1 MRVAQLDR
9 ASDYGSEGREFESSR
24 ARYESLQRVFAA
36 RIFSMYRKMLV
47 TQSESRANAGFD
59 LVRYTGKQQ
68 GRNENMVQLADL
80 QRIAGEQAVRQQE
93 PMSAHTTFRIGGPAD
108 YFVEAGNESVLK
120 ELLLL
125 CRETETPFF
134 ILGNGSNLL
143 VSDEGY
149 RGVMISL
156 KGFDEISFREGE
168 GEETGKM
175 IMTAGS
181 GVLLSKAAM
190 QAADRGLTGFEFAG
204 GIPGTLGGAVTMN
217 AGAYGGEV
225 KDVILSARVMTQD
238 GKITELSAQELEL
251 SYRHSI
257 IQEKD
262 MIVLTADFA
271 FEHGN
276 TQQIREQMRQL
287 NAQRR
292 EKQPL
297 EYGSAGSTFKR
308 PEEYFAGKLIQ
319 DAGLKGYRAGDVMVS
334 EKHSGFVVNVGKG
347 TCRDAMRVIEHVQK
361 TVYEQFG
368 VELELEVKRI

>member
-1 MRVAQLDR
+1 M
-9 ASDYGSEGREFESSR
+9 
-24 ARYESLQRVFAA
+24 
-36 RIFSMYRKMLV
+36 I
-47 TQSESRANAGFD
+47 
-59 LVRYTGKQQ
+59 
-68 GRNENMVQLADL
+68 QLADL
-80 QRIAGEQAVRQQE
+80 QRIAGEQAVRLQE

-125 CRETETPFF
+125 CKETETPFF

-156 KGFDEISFREGE
+156 RGFDEISFREGE
-168 GEETGKM
+168 GTETGKT

-190 QAADRGLTGFEFAG
+190 QAAERGLTGFEFAG

-217 AGAYGGEV
+217 AGAYGGEIR
-225 KDVILSARVMTQD
+225 DVILSARVMTKAGD
-238 GKITELSAQELEL
+238 VRELSTEELAL

-262 MIVLTADFA
+262 LIVLSADFA
-271 FEHGN
+271 FDHGDEE
-276 TQQIREQMRQL
+276 QIKEQMRQL
-287 NAQRR
+287 NARRR

-308 PEEYFAGKLIQ
+308 PEGYFAGKLIQ
-319 DAGLKGYRAGDVMVS
+319 DAGLKGYRSGDVMVS
-334 EKHSGFVVNVGKG
+334 EKHGGFVVNVGKG
-347 TCRDAMRVIEHVQK
+347 TCRDAMRVIEHVQR

-368 VELELEVKRI
+368 VELELEVKRV

>member
-1 MRVAQLDR
+1 M
-9 ASDYGSEGREFESSR
+9 
-24 ARYESLQRVFAA
+24 
-36 RIFSMYRKMLV
+36 I
-47 TQSESRANAGFD
+47 
-59 LVRYTGKQQ
+59 
-68 GRNENMVQLADL
+68 QLADL
-80 QRIAGEQAVRQQE
+80 QRIAGEQAVRLQE

-120 ELLLL
+120 EVLLL
-125 CRETETPFF
+125 CKETETPFF

-156 KGFDEISFREGE
+156 RGFDEISFREGE
-168 GEETGKM
+168 GTETGKTV
-175 IMTAGS
+175 MTAGS

-190 QAADRGLTGFEFAG
+190 QAAERGLTGFEFAG

-217 AGAYGGEV
+217 AGAYGGEI
-225 KDVILSARVMTQD
+225 KDVILSARVMTQEGD
-238 GKITELSAQELEL
+238 VTELSAEELAL

-257 IQEKD
+257 IQEKEL
-262 MIVLTADFA
+262 IVLSADFA
-271 FEHGN
+271 FAHGDEE
-276 TQQIREQMRQL
+276 QIKEQMRQL
-287 NAQRR
+287 NARRR

-308 PEEYFAGKLIQ
+308 PEGYFAGKLIQ
-319 DAGLKGYRAGDVMVS
+319 DAGLKGYRSGDVMVS

-347 TCRDAMRVIEHVQK
+347 TCGDAMRVIEHVQR

-368 VELELEVKRI
+368 VELELEVKRV

>member
-1 MRVAQLDR
+1 M
-9 ASDYGSEGREFESSR
+9 
-24 ARYESLQRVFAA
+24 
-36 RIFSMYRKMLV
+36 I
-47 TQSESRANAGFD
+47 
-59 LVRYTGKQQ
+59 
-68 GRNENMVQLADL
+68 QLADL
-80 QRIAGEQAVRQQE
+80 QRIAGEQAVRLQE

-125 CRETETPFF
+125 CKETETPFF

-156 KGFDEISFREGE
+156 RGFDEISFREGE
-168 GEETGKM
+168 GTETGKTV
-175 IMTAGS
+175 MTAGS

-190 QAADRGLTGFEFAG
+190 QAAERGLTGFEFAG

-217 AGAYGGEV
+217 AGAYGGEI
-225 KDVILSARVMTQD
+225 KDVILSARVMTQEGD
-238 GKITELSAQELEL
+238 VTELSAEELAL

-257 IQEKD
+257 IQEKEL
-262 MIVLTADFA
+262 IVLSADFA
-271 FEHGN
+271 FAHGDEE
-276 TQQIREQMRQL
+276 QIKEQMRQL
-287 NAQRR
+287 NTQRR

-308 PEEYFAGKLIQ
+308 PEGYFAGKLIQ
-319 DAGLKGYRAGDVMVS
+319 DAGLKGYRSGDVMVS

-347 TCRDAMRVIEHVQK
+347 TCGDAMRVIEHVQR

-368 VELELEVKRI
+368 VELELEVKRV

>member
-1 MRVAQLDR
+1 
-9 ASDYGSEGREFESSR
+9 
-24 ARYESLQRVFAA
+24 
-36 RIFSMYRKMLV
+36 
-47 TQSESRANAGFD
+47 
-59 LVRYTGKQQ
+59 
-68 GRNENMVQLADL
+68 MVQLADL
-80 QRIAGEQAVRQQE
+80 QRIAREQAVRLQE

-108 YFVEAGNESVLK
+108 YFVEPGSESVLK

-156 KGFDEISFREGE
+156 RGFDEISFREGE
-168 GEETGKM
+168 STEAGKT
-175 IMTAGS
+175 IMTAGC

-190 QAADRGLTGFEFAG
+190 QAAERGLTGFEFAG

-217 AGAYGGEV
+217 AGAYGGEIR
-225 KDVILSARVMTQD
+225 DVILSARVMTKAGD
-238 GKITELSAQELEL
+238 VRELSAEELDL

-262 MIVLTADFA
+262 LIVLSADFA
-271 FEHGN
+271 FAHGDEE
-276 TQQIREQMRQL
+276 QIKEQMRQL
-287 NAQRR
+287 NTQRR

-308 PEEYFAGKLIQ
+308 PEGYFAGKLIQ
-319 DAGLKGYRAGDVMVS
+319 DAGLKGYRSGDVMVS

-347 TCRDAMRVIEHVQK
+347 TCGDAMRVIEHVQR

-368 VELELEVKRI
+368 VELELEVKRV

>member
-1 MRVAQLDR
+1 M
-9 ASDYGSEGREFESSR
+9 
-24 ARYESLQRVFAA
+24 
-36 RIFSMYRKMLV
+36 I
-47 TQSESRANAGFD
+47 
-59 LVRYTGKQQ
+59 
-68 GRNENMVQLADL
+68 QLADL
-80 QRIAGEQAVRQQE
+80 QRIAGEQAVRLQE

-120 ELLLL
+120 EMLLL
-125 CRETETPFF
+125 CKETETPFF

-156 KGFDEISFREGE
+156 RGFDEISFREGE
-168 GEETGKM
+168 GTEAGKT

-190 QAADRGLTGFEFAG
+190 QAAERGLTGFEFAG

-217 AGAYGGEV
+217 AGAYGGEIR
-225 KDVILSARVMTQD
+225 DVILSARVMTKAGD
-238 GKITELSAQELEL
+238 VRELSTEELAL

-262 MIVLTADFA
+262 LIVLSADFA
-271 FEHGN
+271 FDHGDEE
-276 TQQIREQMRQL
+276 QIKEQMRQL
-287 NAQRR
+287 NARRR

-308 PEEYFAGKLIQ
+308 PEGYFAGKLIQ
-319 DAGLKGYRAGDVMVS
+319 NAGLKGYRSGDVMVS
-334 EKHSGFVVNVGKG
+334 EKHGGFVVNVGKG
-347 TCRDAMRVIEHVQK
+347 TCRDAMRVIEHVQR

-368 VELELEVKRI
+368 VELELEVKRV

>member
-1 MRVAQLDR
+1 
-9 ASDYGSEGREFESSR
+9 
-24 ARYESLQRVFAA
+24 
-36 RIFSMYRKMLV
+36 
-47 TQSESRANAGFD
+47 
-59 LVRYTGKQQ
+59 
-68 GRNENMVQLADL
+68 MVQLADL
-80 QRIAGEQAVRQQE
+80 QRIAGEQAVRLQE

-108 YFVEAGNESVLK
+108 YFVEPSSESVLK

-156 KGFDEISFREGE
+156 RGFDEISFREGE
-168 GEETGKM
+168 STEAGKT
-175 IMTAGS
+175 IMTAGC

-190 QAADRGLTGFEFAG
+190 QAAERGLTGFEFAG

-217 AGAYGGEV
+217 AGAYGGEIR
-225 KDVILSARVMTQD
+225 DVILSARVMTKAGD
-238 GKITELSAQELEL
+238 VRELSAEELDL

-262 MIVLTADFA
+262 LIVLSADFA
-271 FEHGN
+271 FAHGDEE
-276 TQQIREQMRQL
+276 QIKEQMRQL
-287 NAQRR
+287 NTQRR

-308 PEEYFAGKLIQ
+308 PEGYFAGKLIQ
-319 DAGLKGYRAGDVMVS
+319 DAGLKGYRSGDVMVS

-347 TCRDAMRVIEHVQK
+347 TCGDAMRVIEHVQR

-368 VELELEVKRI
+368 VALELEVKRV

>member
-1 MRVAQLDR
+1 
-9 ASDYGSEGREFESSR
+9 
-24 ARYESLQRVFAA
+24 
-36 RIFSMYRKMLV
+36 
-47 TQSESRANAGFD
+47 
-59 LVRYTGKQQ
+59 
-68 GRNENMVQLADL
+68 MVQLADL
-80 QRIAGEQAVRQQE
+80 QRIAGEQAVRLQE

-108 YFVEAGNESVLK
+108 YFVEPGSESVLK

-156 KGFDEISFREGE
+156 RGFDEISFREGE
-168 GEETGKM
+168 STEAGKT
-175 IMTAGS
+175 IMTAGC

-190 QAADRGLTGFEFAG
+190 QAAERGLTGFEFAG

-217 AGAYGGEV
+217 AGAYGGEIR
-225 KDVILSARVMTQD
+225 DVIFSARVMTKAGD
-238 GKITELSAQELEL
+238 VRELSAEELDL

-262 MIVLTADFA
+262 LIVLSADFA
-271 FEHGN
+271 FAHGDEE
-276 TQQIREQMRQL
+276 QIKEQMRQL
-287 NAQRR
+287 NTQRR

-308 PEEYFAGKLIQ
+308 PEGYFAGKLIQ
-319 DAGLKGYRAGDVMVS
+319 DAGLKGYRSGDVMVS

-347 TCRDAMRVIEHVQK
+347 TCGDAMRVIEHVQR

-368 VELELEVKRI
+368 VELELEVKRV

>member
-1 MRVAQLDR
+1 
-9 ASDYGSEGREFESSR
+9 
-24 ARYESLQRVFAA
+24 
-36 RIFSMYRKMLV
+36 
-47 TQSESRANAGFD
+47 
-59 LVRYTGKQQ
+59 
-68 GRNENMVQLADL
+68 MVQLADL
-80 QRIAGEQAVRQQE
+80 QRIAGEQAVRLQE

-108 YFVEAGNESVLK
+108 YFVEPGSESVLK

-156 KGFDEISFREGE
+156 RGFDEISFREGE
-168 GEETGKM
+168 STEAGKT
-175 IMTAGS
+175 IMTAGC

-190 QAADRGLTGFEFAG
+190 QAAERGLTGFEFAG

-217 AGAYGGEV
+217 AGAYGGEIRN
-225 KDVILSARVMTQD
+225 VILSARVMTKAGD
-238 GKITELSAQELEL
+238 VRELSAEELDL

-262 MIVLTADFA
+262 LIVLSADFA
-271 FEHGN
+271 FAHGDEE
-276 TQQIREQMRQL
+276 QIKEQMRQL
-287 NAQRR
+287 NTQRR

-308 PEEYFAGKLIQ
+308 PEGYFAGKLIQ
-319 DAGLKGYRAGDVMVS
+319 DAGLKGYRSGDVMVS

-347 TCRDAMRVIEHVQK
+347 TCGDAMRVIEHVQR

-368 VELELEVKRI
+368 VELELEVKRV

>member
-1 MRVAQLDR
+1 MNEQIKQKFCQELGEEQVL
-9 ASDYGSEGREFESSR
+9 FE
-24 ARYESLQRVFAA
+24 
-36 RIFSMYRKMLV
+36 
-47 TQSESRANAGFD
+47 
-59 LVRYTGKQQ
+59 
-68 GRNENMVQLADL
+68 
-80 QRIAGEQAVRQQE
+80 E
-93 PMSAHTTFRIGGPAD
+93 PMKRHTTFRIGGPAD
-108 YFVEAGNESVLK
+108 YFVEPGSESVLK

-156 KGFDEISFREGE
+156 RGFDEISFREGE
-168 GEETGKM
+168 STEAGKT
-175 IMTAGS
+175 IMTAGC

-190 QAADRGLTGFEFAG
+190 QAAERGLTGFEFAG

-217 AGAYGGEV
+217 AGAYGGEIR
-225 KDVILSARVMTQD
+225 DVILSARVMTKAGD
-238 GKITELSAQELEL
+238 VRELLAEELDL

-262 MIVLTADFA
+262 LIVLSADFA
-271 FEHGN
+271 FAHGDEE
-276 TQQIREQMRQL
+276 QIKEQMRQL
-287 NAQRR
+287 NTQRR

-308 PEEYFAGKLIQ
+308 PEGYFAGKLIQ
-319 DAGLKGYRAGDVMVS
+319 DAGLKGYRSGDVMVS

-347 TCRDAMRVIEHVQK
+347 TCGDAMRVIEHVQR

-368 VELELEVKRI
+368 VELELEVKRV

>member
-1 MRVAQLDR
+1 
-9 ASDYGSEGREFESSR
+9 
-24 ARYESLQRVFAA
+24 
-36 RIFSMYRKMLV
+36 
-47 TQSESRANAGFD
+47 
-59 LVRYTGKQQ
+59 
-68 GRNENMVQLADL
+68 MVQLADL
-80 QRIAGEQAVRQQE
+80 QRIAGEQAVRLQE

-108 YFVEAGNESVLK
+108 YFVEAGSESVLK

-156 KGFDEISFREGE
+156 RGFDEISFREGE
-168 GEETGKM
+168 STEAGKT
-175 IMTAGS
+175 IMTAGC

-190 QAADRGLTGFEFAG
+190 QAAERGLTGFEFAG

-217 AGAYGGEV
+217 AGAYGGEIR
-225 KDVILSARVMTQD
+225 DVILSARVMTKAGD
-238 GKITELSAQELEL
+238 VRELSAEELDL

-262 MIVLTADFA
+262 LIVLSADFA
-271 FEHGN
+271 FAHGDEE
-276 TQQIREQMRQL
+276 QIKEQMRQL
-287 NAQRR
+287 NTQRR

-308 PEEYFAGKLIQ
+308 PEGYFAGKLIQ
-319 DAGLKGYRAGDVMVS
+319 DAGLKGYRSGDVMVS

-347 TCRDAMRVIEHVQK
+347 TCGDAMRVIEHVQR

-368 VELELEVKRI
+368 VALELEVKRV

>member
-1 MRVAQLDR
+1 
-9 ASDYGSEGREFESSR
+9 
-24 ARYESLQRVFAA
+24 
-36 RIFSMYRKMLV
+36 
-47 TQSESRANAGFD
+47 
-59 LVRYTGKQQ
+59 
-68 GRNENMVQLADL
+68 MVQLADL

-125 CRETETPFF
+125 CQETETPFF

-156 KGFDEISFREGE
+156 RGFDEISFREGE
-168 GEETGKM
+168 GTEASKTV
-175 IMTAGS
+175 MTAGS

-190 QAADRGLTGFEFAG
+190 QAAERGLTGFEFAG

-217 AGAYGGEV
+217 AGAYGGEI
-225 KDVILSARVMTQD
+225 KDVILSAQVMTQEGD
-238 GKITELSAQELEL
+238 IKELSAEELDL
-251 SYRHSI
+251 SYRHSV
-257 IQEKD
+257 IQEKEL
-262 MIVLTADFA
+262 IVLSADFA
-271 FEHGN
+271 FDHGDEE
-276 TQQIREQMRQL
+276 QIKEQMRQL

-308 PEEYFAGKLIQ
+308 PEGYFAGKLIQ
-319 DAGLKGYRAGDVMVS
+319 DAGLKGYRSGDVMVS

-347 TCRDAMRVIEHVQK
+347 TYRDAMRVIEHVQRA
-361 TVYEQFG
+361 VYEQFG
-368 VELELEVKRI
+368 VELELEVKRV

>member
-1 MRVAQLDR
+1 
-9 ASDYGSEGREFESSR
+9 
-24 ARYESLQRVFAA
+24 
-36 RIFSMYRKMLV
+36 
-47 TQSESRANAGFD
+47 
-59 LVRYTGKQQ
+59 
-68 GRNENMVQLADL
+68 MVQLADL
-80 QRIAGEQAVRQQE
+80 QRIAGEQAVRLQE

-108 YFVEAGNESVLK
+108 YFVEPGSESVLK

-149 RGVMISL
+149 RGVMLSL
-156 KGFDEISFREGE
+156 RGFDEISFREGE
-168 GEETGKM
+168 STEAGKT
-175 IMTAGS
+175 IMTAGC

-190 QAADRGLTGFEFAG
+190 QAAERGLTGFEFAG

-217 AGAYGGEV
+217 AGAYGGEIR
-225 KDVILSARVMTQD
+225 DVILSARVMTKAGD
-238 GKITELSAQELEL
+238 VRELSAEELDL

-262 MIVLTADFA
+262 LIVLSADFA
-271 FEHGN
+271 FAHGDEE
-276 TQQIREQMRQL
+276 QIKEQMRQL
-287 NAQRR
+287 NTQRR

-308 PEEYFAGKLIQ
+308 PEGYFAGKLIQ
-319 DAGLKGYRAGDVMVS
+319 DAGLKGYRSGDVMVS

-347 TCRDAMRVIEHVQK
+347 TCGDAMRVIEHVQR

-368 VELELEVKRI
+368 VELELEVKRV

>member
-1 MRVAQLDR
+1 
-9 ASDYGSEGREFESSR
+9 
-24 ARYESLQRVFAA
+24 
-36 RIFSMYRKMLV
+36 
-47 TQSESRANAGFD
+47 
-59 LVRYTGKQQ
+59 
-68 GRNENMVQLADL
+68 MVQLADL
-80 QRIAGEQAVRQQE
+80 QRIAGEQAVRLQE

-108 YFVEAGNESVLK
+108 YFVEPGSESVLK

-156 KGFDEISFREGE
+156 RGFDEISFREGE
-168 GEETGKM
+168 STEAGKT
-175 IMTAGS
+175 IMTAGC

-190 QAADRGLTGFEFAG
+190 QAAERGLTGFEFAG

-217 AGAYGGEV
+217 AGAYGGEIRE
-225 KDVILSARVMTQD
+225 VILSARVMTKAGD
-238 GKITELSAQELEL
+238 VRELSAEELDL

-262 MIVLTADFA
+262 LIVLSADFA
-271 FEHGN
+271 FAHGDEE
-276 TQQIREQMRQL
+276 QIKEQMRQL
-287 NAQRR
+287 NTQRR

-308 PEEYFAGKLIQ
+308 PEGYFAGKLIQ
-319 DAGLKGYRAGDVMVS
+319 DAGLKGYRSGDVMVS

-347 TCRDAMRVIEHVQK
+347 TCGDAMRVIEHVQR

-368 VELELEVKRI
+368 VELELEVKRV

>member
-1 MRVAQLDR
+1 
-9 ASDYGSEGREFESSR
+9 
-24 ARYESLQRVFAA
+24 
-36 RIFSMYRKMLV
+36 
-47 TQSESRANAGFD
+47 
-59 LVRYTGKQQ
+59 
-68 GRNENMVQLADL
+68 MVQLADL
-80 QRIAGEQAVRQQE
+80 QRIAGEQAVRLQE

-108 YFVEAGNESVLK
+108 YFVEPGSESVLK

-156 KGFDEISFREGE
+156 RGFDEISFREGE
-168 GEETGKM
+168 STEAGKT
-175 IMTAGS
+175 IMTAGC

-190 QAADRGLTGFEFAG
+190 QAAERGLTGFEFAG

-217 AGAYGGEV
+217 AGAYGGEIR
-225 KDVILSARVMTQD
+225 DVILSARVMTKAGD
-238 GKITELSAQELEL
+238 VRELSAEELDL

-262 MIVLTADFA
+262 LIVLSADFA
-271 FEHGN
+271 FAHGDEE
-276 TQQIREQMRQL
+276 QIKEQMRQL
-287 NAQRR
+287 NTQRR

-308 PEEYFAGKLIQ
+308 PEGYFAGKLIE
-319 DAGLKGYRAGDVMVS
+319 DAGLKGASVGAAQVS
-334 EKHSGFVVNVGKG
+334 EKHAGFLINRGG
-347 TCRDAMRVIEHVQK
+347 ATCDDMLRLIELVQK
-361 TVYEQFG
+361 RVREQFG
-368 VELELEVKRI
+368 VELECEVRIVR

>member
-1 MRVAQLDR
+1 M
-9 ASDYGSEGREFESSR
+9 
-24 ARYESLQRVFAA
+24 
-36 RIFSMYRKMLV
+36 I
-47 TQSESRANAGFD
+47 
-59 LVRYTGKQQ
+59 
-68 GRNENMVQLADL
+68 QLADL
-80 QRIAGEQAVRQQE
+80 QRIAGEQAVRLQE

-125 CRETETPFF
+125 CKETETPFF

-156 KGFDEISFREGE
+156 RGFDEISFREGE
-168 GEETGKM
+168 GTETGKT

-190 QAADRGLTGFEFAG
+190 QAAERGLTGFEFAG

-217 AGAYGGEV
+217 AGAYGGEIR
-225 KDVILSARVMTQD
+225 DVILSARVMTKAGD
-238 GKITELSAQELEL
+238 VRELSTEELAL

-262 MIVLTADFA
+262 LIVLSADFA
-271 FEHGN
+271 FDHGDEE
-276 TQQIREQMRQL
+276 QIKGQMRQL
-287 NAQRR
+287 NARRR

-308 PEEYFAGKLIQ
+308 PEGYFAGKLIQ
-319 DAGLKGYRAGDVMVS
+319 DAGLKGYRSGDVMVS
-334 EKHSGFVVNVGKG
+334 EKHGGFVVNVGKG
-347 TCRDAMRVIEHVQK
+347 TCRDAMRVIEHVQR

-368 VELELEVKRI
+368 VELELEVKRV

>member
-1 MRVAQLDR
+1 
-9 ASDYGSEGREFESSR
+9 
-24 ARYESLQRVFAA
+24 
-36 RIFSMYRKMLV
+36 
-47 TQSESRANAGFD
+47 
-59 LVRYTGKQQ
+59 
-68 GRNENMVQLADL
+68 MVQLADL
-80 QRIAGEQAVRQQE
+80 QRIAGEQAVRLQE

-108 YFVEAGNESVLK
+108 YFVEPGSESVLK

-149 RGVMISL
+149 RGVMLSL
-156 KGFDEISFREGE
+156 RGFDEISFREGE
-168 GEETGKM
+168 STEAGKT
-175 IMTAGS
+175 IMTAGC

-190 QAADRGLTGFEFAG
+190 QAAERGLTGFEFAG

-217 AGAYGGEV
+217 AGAYGGEIR
-225 KDVILSARVMTQD
+225 DVILSARVMTKAGD
-238 GKITELSAQELEL
+238 VRELSAEELDL

-262 MIVLTADFA
+262 LIVLAADFA
-271 FEHGN
+271 FAHGDEE
-276 TQQIREQMRQL
+276 QIKEQMRQL
-287 NAQRR
+287 NTQRR

-308 PEEYFAGKLIQ
+308 PEGYFAGKLIQ
-319 DAGLKGYRAGDVMVS
+319 DAGLKGYRSGDVMVS

-347 TCRDAMRVIEHVQK
+347 TCGDAMRVIEHVQR

-368 VELELEVKRI
+368 VELELEVKRV

>member
-1 MRVAQLDR
+1 
-9 ASDYGSEGREFESSR
+9 
-24 ARYESLQRVFAA
+24 
-36 RIFSMYRKMLV
+36 
-47 TQSESRANAGFD
+47 
-59 LVRYTGKQQ
+59 
-68 GRNENMVQLADL
+68 MVQLADL
-80 QRIAGEQAVRQQE
+80 QRIAGEQAVRLQE

-108 YFVEAGNESVLK
+108 YFVEPGSESVLK

-149 RGVMISL
+149 RGVMLSL
-156 KGFDEISFREGE
+156 RGFDEISFREGE
-168 GEETGKM
+168 STEAGKT
-175 IMTAGS
+175 IMTAGC

-190 QAADRGLTGFEFAG
+190 QAAERGLTGFEFAG

-217 AGAYGGEV
+217 AGAYGGEIR
-225 KDVILSARVMTQD
+225 DVILSARVMTKAGD
-238 GKITELSAQELEL
+238 VRELSAEELDL

-262 MIVLTADFA
+262 LIVLSADFA
-271 FEHGN
+271 FAHGDEE
-276 TQQIREQMRQL
+276 QIKEQMRQL
-287 NAQRR
+287 NTQRR

-308 PEEYFAGKLIQ
+308 PEGYFAGKLIQ
-319 DAGLKGYRAGDVMVS
+319 DAGLKGYRLGDVMVS

-347 TCRDAMRVIEHVQK
+347 TCGDAMRVIEHVQR

-368 VELELEVKRI
+368 VELELEVKRV

>member
-1 MRVAQLDR
+1 
-9 ASDYGSEGREFESSR
+9 
-24 ARYESLQRVFAA
+24 
-36 RIFSMYRKMLV
+36 
-47 TQSESRANAGFD
+47 
-59 LVRYTGKQQ
+59 
-68 GRNENMVQLADL
+68 MVQLADL
-80 QRIAGEQAVRQQE
+80 QRIAGEQAVRLQE
-93 PMSAHTTFRIGGPAD
+93 PMSAHTTFHIGGPAD
-108 YFVEAGNESVLK
+108 YFVEAGSESVLK

-156 KGFDEISFREGE
+156 RGFDEISFREGE
-168 GEETGKM
+168 STEAGKT
-175 IMTAGS
+175 IMTAGC

-190 QAADRGLTGFEFAG
+190 QAAERGLTGFEFAG

-217 AGAYGGEV
+217 AGAYGGEIR
-225 KDVILSARVMTQD
+225 DVILSARVMTKAGD
-238 GKITELSAQELEL
+238 VRELSAEELDL

-262 MIVLTADFA
+262 LIVLSADFA
-271 FEHGN
+271 FAHGDEE
-276 TQQIREQMRQL
+276 QIKEQMRQL
-287 NAQRR
+287 NTQRR

-308 PEEYFAGKLIQ
+308 PEGYFAGKLIQ
-319 DAGLKGYRAGDVMVS
+319 DAGLKGYRSGDVMVS

-347 TCRDAMRVIEHVQK
+347 TCGDAMRVIEHVQR

-368 VELELEVKRI
+368 VELELEVKRV

>member
-1 MRVAQLDR
+1 
-9 ASDYGSEGREFESSR
+9 
-24 ARYESLQRVFAA
+24 
-36 RIFSMYRKMLV
+36 
-47 TQSESRANAGFD
+47 
-59 LVRYTGKQQ
+59 
-68 GRNENMVQLADL
+68 MVQLADL
-80 QRIAGEQAVRQQE
+80 QRIAGEQEVRQQE

-149 RGVMISL
+149 SGVMISL
-156 KGFDEISFREGE
+156 RGFDEISFWEGE
-168 GEETGKM
+168 STEAGKT

-190 QAADRGLTGFEFAG
+190 QAAERGLTGFEFAG

-217 AGAYGGEV
+217 AGAYGGEIR
-225 KDVILSARVMTQD
+225 DVILSARVMTKEGD
-238 GKITELSAQELEL
+238 VRELSAEELDL

-257 IQEKD
+257 VQEKD
-262 MIVLTADFA
+262 LIVLSADFA
-271 FEHGN
+271 FAHGN
-276 TQQIREQMRQL
+276 EEQIKEQMRQL
-287 NAQRR
+287 NVQRR

-308 PEEYFAGKLIQ
+308 PEGYFAGKLIQ
-319 DAGLKGYRAGDVMVS
+319 DAGLKGYRSGDVMVS

-347 TCRDAMRVIEHVQK
+347 TYRDAMRVIEHVQR

-368 VELELEVKRI
+368 VELELEVKRV

>member
-1 MRVAQLDR
+1 M
-9 ASDYGSEGREFESSR
+9 
-24 ARYESLQRVFAA
+24 
-36 RIFSMYRKMLV
+36 I
-47 TQSESRANAGFD
+47 
-59 LVRYTGKQQ
+59 
-68 GRNENMVQLADL
+68 QLADL
-80 QRIAGEQAVRQQE
+80 QRIAGEQAVRLQE

-125 CRETETPFF
+125 CKETETPFF

-156 KGFDEISFREGE
+156 RGFDEISFREGE
-168 GEETGKM
+168 GTEAGKT

-190 QAADRGLTGFEFAG
+190 QAAERGLTGFEFAG

-217 AGAYGGEV
+217 AGAYGGEIR
-225 KDVILSARVMTQD
+225 DVILSARVMTKAGD
-238 GKITELSAQELEL
+238 VRELSTEELAL

-262 MIVLTADFA
+262 LIVLSADFA
-271 FEHGN
+271 FDHGDEE
-276 TQQIREQMRQL
+276 QIKEQMRQL
-287 NAQRR
+287 NARRR

-308 PEEYFAGKLIQ
+308 PEGYFAGKLIQ
-319 DAGLKGYRAGDVMVS
+319 DAGLKGYRSGDVMVS
-334 EKHSGFVVNVGKG
+334 EKHGGFVVNVGKG
-347 TCRDAMRVIEHVQK
+347 TCRDAMRVIEHVQR

-368 VELELEVKRI
+368 VELELEVKRV

>member
-1 MRVAQLDR
+1 
-9 ASDYGSEGREFESSR
+9 
-24 ARYESLQRVFAA
+24 
-36 RIFSMYRKMLV
+36 
-47 TQSESRANAGFD
+47 
-59 LVRYTGKQQ
+59 
-68 GRNENMVQLADL
+68 MVQLADL
-80 QRIAGEQAVRQQE
+80 QRIAGEQAVRLQE

-108 YFVEAGNESVLK
+108 YFVEPGSESVLK

-156 KGFDEISFREGE
+156 RGFDEISFREGE
-168 GEETGKM
+168 STEAGKT
-175 IMTAGS
+175 IMTAGC

-190 QAADRGLTGFEFAG
+190 QAAERGLTGFEFAG

-217 AGAYGGEV
+217 AGAYGGEIR
-225 KDVILSARVMTQD
+225 DVILSARVMTKAGD
-238 GKITELSAQELEL
+238 VRELSAEELDL

-262 MIVLTADFA
+262 LIVLSADFA
-271 FEHGN
+271 FAHGDEE
-276 TQQIREQMRQL
+276 QIKEQMRQL
-287 NAQRR
+287 NTQRR

-308 PEEYFAGKLIQ
+308 PEGYFAGKLIQ
-319 DAGLKGYRAGDVMVS
+319 DAGLKGYRSGDVMVS

-347 TCRDAMRVIEHVQK
+347 TCGDAIRVIEHVQR

-368 VELELEVKRI
+368 VELELEVKRV

>member
-1 MRVAQLDR
+1 
-9 ASDYGSEGREFESSR
+9 
-24 ARYESLQRVFAA
+24 
-36 RIFSMYRKMLV
+36 
-47 TQSESRANAGFD
+47 
-59 LVRYTGKQQ
+59 
-68 GRNENMVQLADL
+68 MVQLADL

-125 CRETETPFF
+125 CKETETPFF

-156 KGFDEISFREGE
+156 RGFDEISFREGE
-168 GEETGKM
+168 GTETGKTV
-175 IMTAGS
+175 MTAGS

-190 QAADRGLTGFEFAG
+190 QAAERGLTGFEFAG

-217 AGAYGGEV
+217 AGAYGGEI
-225 KDVILSARVMTQD
+225 KDVILSARVMTQEGD
-238 GKITELSAQELEL
+238 VTELSAEELAL

-257 IQEKD
+257 IQEKEL
-262 MIVLTADFA
+262 IVLSADFA
-271 FEHGN
+271 FAHGDEE
-276 TQQIREQMRQL
+276 QIKEQMRQL
-287 NAQRR
+287 NARRR

-308 PEEYFAGKLIQ
+308 PEGYFAGKLIQ
-319 DAGLKGYRAGDVMVS
+319 DAGLKGYRSGDVMVS
-334 EKHSGFVVNVGKG
+334 EKHGGFVVNVGKG
-347 TCRDAMRVIEHVQK
+347 TCGDAMRVIEHVQR

-368 VELELEVKRI
+368 VELELEVKRV